1 VNPPVPFGMI
11 VLAGGRAARLGGAD
25 KPGLVVGGRTLL
37 AAVLAA
43 GAGAGARPVIVVGP
57 QGGPGSGEPS
67 DPRVVR
73 EEPPGAG
80 PVPALRRGL
89 AELAAL
95 PRGAGDASDAEDARD
110 DSDTGDT
117 AWVAVLAADLPFLR
131 AAHLRALLTASAGQD
146 GAVLTDDGGR
156 PQWLAGC
163 WRVAA
168 LRRAV
173 AGYRGASLHGLLSP
187 LHPASVWI
195 EPGPGEPPPWLD
207 CDTEADLSRARQY
220 PAR

>member
-1 VNPPVPFGMI
+1 M
-11 VLAGGRAARLGGAD
+11 
-25 KPGLVVGGRTLL
+25 
-37 AAVLAA
+37 
-43 GAGAGARPVIVVGP
+43 
-57 QGGPGSGEPS
+57 
-67 DPRVVR
+67 
-73 EEPPGAG
+73 
-80 PVPALRRGL
+80 
-89 AELAAL
+89 
-95 PRGAGDASDAEDARD
+95 SDAGDARD

-131 AAHLRALLTASAGQD
+131 AAHLRALLAASAGQD

-187 LHPASVWI
+187 LHPVSVRI

-207 CDTEADLSRARQY
+207 CDTEADLRRARQY